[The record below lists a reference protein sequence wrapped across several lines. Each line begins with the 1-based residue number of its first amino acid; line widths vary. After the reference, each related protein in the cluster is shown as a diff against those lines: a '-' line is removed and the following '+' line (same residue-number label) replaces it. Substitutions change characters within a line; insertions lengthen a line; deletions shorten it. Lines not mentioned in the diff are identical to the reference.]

1 MYDPRRYETPLPE
14 WVQFPED
21 GESNQQTGQD
31 VGTFAA
37 LLKKRMAGD
46 GSKGA
51 MPMGGAEGK
60 AAGAGMGGSS
70 SGGGMQSL

>member
-37 LLKKRMAGD
+37 LLKKRGQWKKD
-46 GSKGA
+46 SKVIGL
-51 MPMGGAEGK
+51 PK
-60 AAGAGMGGSS
+60 TKPDV
-70 SGGGMQSL
+70 